1 MKSKLHLNYSV
12 SSSLHLLKK
21 RTPSTA
27 RRTPR
32 KKSKY
37 LEKKGEIVKKG
48 TVLQT
53 ILEING
59 TFKSNEHLSLLPS
72 PGVVIAAYTFDST
85 TPEEGQEKK
94 RVPLNFS
101 VPWYP
106 LVSAI
111 PTSYIMSNVKHLVD
125 DLMRD

>member
-1 MKSKLHLNYSV
+1 MKRKLHLNYSV
-12 SSSLHLLKK
+12 SSSFAFIEKENTIDCK
-21 RTPSTA
+21 ED
-27 RRTPR
+27 PR

-37 LEKKGEIVKKG
+37 LEKKGEIIKKG

-59 TFKSNEHLSLLPS
+59 TFKSNEHLSLLPC
-72 PGVVIAAYTFDST
+72 PGVVIPAYTFDST

-94 RVPLNFS
+94 RVPLSFS
-101 VPWYP
+101 VPWS

-111 PTSYIMSNVKHLVD
+111 PTSYIMSNVKPLVD

>member
-1 MKSKLHLNYSV
+1 M
-12 SSSLHLLKK
+12 
-21 RTPSTA
+21 
-27 RRTPR
+27 
-32 KKSKY
+32 
-37 LEKKGEIVKKG
+37 IKKG

-85 TPEEGQEKK
+85 TPEERQEEK
-94 RVPLNFS
+94 RVPLSFS

-111 PTSYIMSNVKHLVD
+111 PTSYIMSNVKPLVD
-125 DLMRD
+125 DIMRD